1 MFAMIGVMADTP
13 ILHCDLDA
21 FYASVEQILDPSL
34 AGRPVLVG
42 GGVVV
47 AASYEARAFGISAPM
62 NLRRALAQCPEAVVV
77 SGSFEDY
84 SDYSDKVM
92 AILRDFTPLIEQISI
107 DEAFLDVSGTTHLL
121 GSPSDIARAIR
132 ARVKEETGLPISVGV
147 ASSKFLAKVASA
159 AAKPDGLLVVA
170 PDDEI
175 SWLHSLP
182 VRVIWGIG
190 PVTERKLHEHGIKT
204 VGELSETPVEAL
216 SRWLGKG
223 AGHHLH
229 ALAWNRDHRS
239 VETTRRAKSIGAQSA
254 LGRGLT
260 NEEELSGVL
269 LHLADRV
276 GSRMRKKHKV
286 GKTFTL
292 RVRFDDMSAV
302 TRASTFDAPVNT
314 TSAIHRAAMA
324 LLDDARADHEGP
336 LTLVGISMSKLADEG
351 AIQMELGLDAG
362 DVARTG
368 SEAAEH
374 QAEIDKQIDQA
385 RERFGRDVVGRASDL
400 LNKDGRRVD
409 DGFRKLAEKD

>member
-1 MFAMIGVMADTP
+1 MSGTP

-62 NLRRALAQCPEAVVV
+62 NVRRALERCPDAVVV
-77 SGSFEDY
+77 SGSFSEY
-84 SDYSDKVM
+84 SDYSDRVM
-92 AILRDFTPLIEQISI
+92 AILRDFTPLLEQISI
-107 DEAFLDVSGTTHLL
+107 DEAFLDVSGSTHLL
-121 GSPSDIARAIR
+121 GTPAEIAREIR
-132 ARVKEETGLPISVGV
+132 HRVRVDTGLPISIGV

-159 AAKPDGLLVVA
+159 AAKPDGLLVVN

-175 SWLHSLP
+175 PWLHSLP
-182 VRVIWGIG
+182 VRAIWGVG
-190 PVTERKLHEHGIKT
+190 PVTERKLGERGVAT
-204 VGELSETPVEAL
+204 VGELAATPVETL
-216 SRWLGKG
+216 SRWLGPG

-229 ALAWNRDHRS
+229 ALAWNRDPRP
-239 VETTRRAKSIGAQSA
+239 VQTTRRAKSIGAQSA

-260 NEEELSGVL
+260 DPEELSGVL

-276 GSRMRKKHKV
+276 GSRMRKKNKV

-292 RVRFDDMSAV
+292 RVRFDDMTSA
-302 TRASTFDAPVNT
+302 TRALTFDAPLNT
-314 TSAIHRAAMA
+314 TAAIHRAAMS
-324 LLDDARADHEGP
+324 LLDDARGDHDGP

-351 AIQMELGLDAG
+351 AVQMELALDNG
-362 DVARTG
+362 DVAHAG
-368 SEAAEH
+368 SAAADH
-374 QAEIDKQIDQA
+374 QAEIDRQIDRA
-385 RERFGRDVVGRASDL
+385 RARFGRDVVGRASDL

>member
-1 MFAMIGVMADTP
+1 MSGTP

-34 AGRPVLVG
+34 AGRPILVG

-62 NLRRALAQCPEAVVV
+62 NVRRALERCPEAVVV
-77 SGSFEDY
+77 SGSFREY
-84 SDYSDKVM
+84 SDYSDRVM
-92 AILRDFTPLIEQISI
+92 EILRDFSPLLEQISI
-107 DEAFLDVSGTTHLL
+107 DEAFLDVSGTMHLL
-121 GSPSDIARAIR
+121 GEPAQIGREIRHRVRA
-132 ARVKEETGLPISVGV
+132 ETGLPISVGV

-159 AAKPDGLLVVA
+159 AAKPDGLLVVN

-175 SWLHSLP
+175 AWLHSLP

-190 PVTERKLHEHGIKT
+190 PVTERKLHERGVKS
-204 VGELSETPVEAL
+204 VGELAATPVDAL
-216 SRWLGKG
+216 SRWLGPG

-229 ALAWNRDHRS
+229 ALAWNRDPRPVQTS
-239 VETTRRAKSIGAQSA
+239 RRAKSIGAQSA

-260 NEEELSGVL
+260 DIEELSGVL

-276 GSRMRKKHKV
+276 GTRMRKKNKV
-286 GKTFTL
+286 GRTLTL
-292 RVRFDDMSAV
+292 RVRFDDMSSAS
-302 TRASTFDAPVNT
+302 RATTFDAPLNT
-314 TSAIHRAAMA
+314 TAAMHRAAMT
-324 LLDDARADHEGP
+324 LLGDARGDHDGP

-351 AIQMELGLDAG
+351 AVQMELALDEG
-362 DVARTG
+362 DVSHAG
-368 SEAAEH
+368 SIAADH
-374 QAEIDKQIDQA
+374 QAEIDRQIDRA

-400 LNKDGRRVD
+400 LNKDRRRID

>member
-1 MFAMIGVMADTP
+1 MSGTP

-62 NLRRALAQCPEAVVV
+62 NVRRALERCPSAVVV
-77 SGSFEDY
+77 SGSFGEY
-84 SDYSDKVM
+84 SDYSDRVM
-92 AILRDFTPLIEQISI
+92 AILRDFTPLLEQISI
-107 DEAFLDVSGTTHLL
+107 DEAFLDVSGSTHLL
-121 GSPSDIARAIR
+121 GSPADIARDIR
-132 ARVKEETGLPISVGV
+132 RRVKAETGLPISIGV

-159 AAKPDGLLVVA
+159 AAKPDGLLVVEPA
-170 PDDEI
+170 DEI

-190 PVTERKLHEHGIKT
+190 PVTETRLHDRGIKT
-204 VGELSETPVEAL
+204 VGELAATPVEAL
-216 SRWLGKG
+216 SRRLGPG

-229 ALAWNRDHRS
+229 ALAWNRDPRPVQTS
-239 VETTRRAKSIGAQSA
+239 RRAKSIGAQSA

-260 NEEELSGVL
+260 DPEELSGVL

-276 GSRMRKKHKV
+276 CTRMRKKHKV

-292 RVRFDDMSAV
+292 RVRFDDMTSAS
-302 TRASTFDAPVNT
+302 RSITFDAPLNT
-314 TSAIHRAAMA
+314 TAAIHRAAMS
-324 LLDDARADHEGP
+324 LLDDARSDHDGK

-351 AIQMELGLDAG
+351 AIQMELALDEGDISHAG
-362 DVARTG
+362 
-368 SEAAEH
+368 SIAADH
-374 QAEIDKQIDQA
+374 QSEIDKQIDRA

-400 LNKDGRRVD
+400 LNKDRRRVD